1 MKKLHSIMKN
11 FLIKHYKLGV
21 TISILIFICCSIG
34 LVYAEI
40 KPLVALGFGF
50 SLAALMRLITYKTG
64 KIPIFMKDSIYNS
77 YRRKYSGEELDQ
89 KYEEMSINHAT
100 TLFII
105 SIPSALLWGICE
117 TIAFLI
123 YLSEKNKILSL
134 SRCNVSK
141 KKDK

>member
-1 MKKLHSIMKN
+1 MKN

-34 LVYAEI
+34 SIYAEL
-40 KPLVALGFGF
+40 KYLVVLGFAS
-50 SLAALMRLITYKTG
+50 SLATLARLMTYKTG
-64 KIPIFMKDSIYNS
+64 KIPFFMIDKTYDL
-77 YRRKYSGEELDQ
+77 YRRKYSSEEVDQ

-100 TLFII
+100 TFFIF

-123 YLSEKNKILSL
+123 YLSE
-134 SRCNVSK
+134 
-141 KKDK
+141 

>member
-34 LVYAEI
+34 SIYAEL
-40 KPLVALGFGF
+40 KYLVVLGFAS
-50 SLAALMRLITYKTG
+50 SLATLARLMTYKTG
-64 KIPIFMKDSIYNS
+64 KIPIFMIDKTYDL
-77 YRRKYSGEELDQ
+77 YRRKYSSEEVDR

-100 TLFII
+100 TFFIF

-123 YLSEKNKILSL
+123 YLSE
-134 SRCNVSK
+134 
-141 KKDK
+141 